1 MNINYLKS
9 YFPSYKLL
17 NDPSKIIDLHFT
29 IHIFKNM
36 LVELCGPNYA
46 RFDGFMNRIDVILHL
61 QHIMTKP

>member
-1 MNINYLKS
+1 MNINHLAS
-9 YFPSYKLL
+9 YFPFYDLL
-17 NDPSKIIDLHFT
+17 NYLSKIIDLHFT

-36 LVELCGPNYA
+36 LAELRAPNYA